1 MKIQNLDQLAAK
13 YAQKI
18 VIEGIKVHEAS
29 VVENLITKTLG
40 VLQEQ
45 GVYACML
52 FLFSRT
58 SKEKEVAP
66 KIREQLYGVLGEL
79 PAFENKKSDIPQANA
94 DTRTALPFYS
104 NEICGKLPTL
114 LLVKE
119 LYEQTLIY
127 ARYGAKAEKEQVA
140 EKKQA

>member
-1 MKIQNLDQLAAK
+1 MTTLNLDQLAAQ

-18 VIEGIKVHEAS
+18 IADGKAEI
-29 VVENLITKTLG
+29 ENLITKTLG

-58 SKEKEVAP
+58 SKNEKSLAD
-66 KIREQLYGVLGEL
+66 KTRSHLYALINEL
-79 PAFENKKSDIPQANA
+79 PAFANHQITDANA
-94 DTRTALPFYS
+94 LQFFSDTV
-104 NEICGKLPTL
+104 CGDLDTL

-127 ARYGAKAEKEQVA
+127 ARYGAKAAGKE
-140 EKKQA
+140 